1 MDKLILFLTIIAWIF
16 GVICSFCACAV
27 IYLGMKYP
35 GSIEET
41 MDKIRGYKK
50 VFQPIKFFV
59 IAIICWAFIIATSF
73 S

>member
-1 MDKLILFLTIIAWIF
+1 MDKLILFLTIIAWVF
-16 GVICSFCACAV
+16 GVICSFFACTT
-27 IYLGMKYP
+27 IYLGIKYP

-50 VFQPIKFFV
+50 VFQPIKFLI
-59 IAIICWAFIIATSF
+59 IALFCWAFIIAF